1 MTARSKFPEL
11 TGTGSHRTF
20 QAPAGYRDS
29 AEPVLSV
36 GEVVAS
42 QYTARRE
49 VSRTETGAM
58 FEAWDMLLERTVL
71 LKLGWRDPG
80 AASLLPEARRAATV
94 SSDVAAAVYAVGHHR
109 GVEFVAGERLV
120 STSLRDHLRG
130 YASAGARMAV
140 DDVVGLC
147 LRLARALEAI
157 HGAGFTVGDL
167 ATETIA
173 LRGPRRLVFGRFSL
187 GQLPSIGPAGVS
199 LAPEVLNGQANP
211 ADPAAAVAIDLYGLG
226 CLGLELALGRPPF
239 YADSVDALM
248 QAHARAAP
256 PAASENRSELPAELA
271 DLLAELVAKDPALRP
286 PTAAGVVQQLEIITE
301 RVAAERRAV
310 RVLVVDDDG
319 DRVRAIWSAV
329 RRAHPRAQVDAA
341 RDGREAAG
349 KLTRDRPDLVLVDA
363 TLGVATQGMNA
374 LELVMF
380 ARGLEESVHA
390 TLVVLGKVSERDTAV
405 FAQFGARLLGTPVR
419 LGDAVAEIV
428 RAVAAAPRLGQARRT
443 VTG

>member
-1 MTARSKFPEL
+1 MSARSKGPDL
-11 TGTGSHRTF
+11 GGTGAHRTF

-29 AEPVLSV
+29 PEPVLGA

-49 VSRTETGAM
+49 VSRTDTGAL
-58 FEAWDMLLERTVL
+58 FEAWDMLLERTIL

-80 AASLLPEARRAATV
+80 APSLVPEARRCSAV
-94 SSDVAAAVYAVGHHR
+94 SSDVAAAVHAVGHHR
-109 GVEFVAGERLV
+109 GVELIVGERLV
-120 STSLRDHLRG
+120 TTSLRDHLRG

-140 DDVVGLC
+140 DEVVGLF
-147 LRLARALEAI
+147 LRIARAIEAI

-187 GQLPSIGPAGVS
+187 GQIPAIGPTGVC
-199 LAPEVLNGQANP
+199 LAPEVLNGLANP

-239 YADSVDALM
+239 EGDQVETVM
-248 QAHARAAP
+248 QAHARQRAP
-256 PAASENRSELPAELA
+256 SATDTRADLPAELA
-271 DLLAELVAKDPALRP
+271 DLLAELAVKDPALRP
-286 PTAAGVVQQLEIITE
+286 PTAASVVSQLEIITE
-301 RVAAERRAV
+301 RVAAGRRGV

-329 RRAHPRAQVDAA
+329 RRAHPRSQVDAA

-349 KLTRDRPDLVLVDA
+349 KLTRDRPDVVLIDA
-363 TLGVATQGMNA
+363 SLGVANQGMNA

-390 TLVVLGKVSERDTAV
+390 TLVVAGHIAARDSAV
-405 FAQFGARLLGTPVR
+405 FAQFGARLIGTPAR

-428 RAVAAAPRLGQARRT
+428 CATAAAPRLGQARRT

>member
-1 MTARSKFPEL
+1 VSARSKLPEI
-11 TGTGSHRTF
+11 GGPGAGRTF

-29 AEPVLSV
+29 PEPVLGA

-49 VSRTETGAM
+49 VQRVDTGAM

-80 AASLLPEARRAATV
+80 APSLLPEARRASAV

-120 STSLRDHLRG
+120 TTSLREHLRG

-140 DDVVGLC
+140 DDVVGLF
-147 LRLARALEAI
+147 LRLARSLEAI

-167 ATETIA
+167 STETIA

-187 GQLPSIGPAGVS
+187 GQMPSIGSAGVC
-199 LAPEVLNGQANP
+199 LAPEVLNGHANP
-211 ADPAAAVAIDLYGLG
+211 ADPAAAIAIDLYGLG
-226 CLGLELALGRPPF
+226 CLGLELALGRAPF
-239 YADSVDALM
+239 EAGSVDALM
-248 QAHARAAP
+248 MAHARTPA
-256 PAASENRSELPAELA
+256 PAASEGRSDLPAELA
-271 DLLAELVAKDPALRP
+271 DLLAELTVKDPLQRP
-286 PTAAGVVQQLEIITE
+286 PTASGVVQQLEIITE
-301 RVAAERRAV
+301 RVAAGRRGV

-319 DRVRAIWSAV
+319 DRVRSIWSAV
-329 RRAHPRAQVDAA
+329 RRAHPRSLVDAA

-349 KLTRDRPDLVLVDA
+349 KLTRDRPDVVLIDSGLGA
-363 TLGVATQGMNA
+363 TNQGMNA

-380 ARGLEESVHA
+380 TRGLEESVHA
-390 TLVVLGKVSERDTAV
+390 TLVVVGEVNARDTAV
-405 FAQFGARLLGTPVR
+405 FAQFGARLIGTPAR

-428 RAVAAAPRLGQARRT
+428 RAAAAAPRLGAARRT
-443 VTG
+443 ITG